1 MAQRRALEA
10 QAALRRRRKLLIVF
24 AFMLLVLLG
33 ILLIW
38 LSMTGQDPFGG
49 QDERTAVDNPVDG
62 FLLDKIDAASLTP
75 FGDAYVLR
83 LNPNRLSV
91 INLEG
96 AEEYSFN
103 IRSESPQVTTAG
115 DYALVYER
123 DGYDYYLAKPQGV
136 IYEGKTQ
143 DPIIEGQVSLD
154 GQVALTLDSPETRG
168 VLRLMNTDGRHL
180 FDYRLRDRLRSGQ
193 LIRANFAQ
201 NEPII
206 DLALLNTDGSSPRPL
221 IHRFDLETAK
231 LSEIYQI
238 DANEV
243 LPIIAQGVGG
253 DLLAIGPQ
261 SVYRLEDNL
270 VVPWL
275 KAAHI
280 QAALPCQ
287 NGAAMV
293 ASETFDGVNRLYYLK
308 FSDTFTQLDEF
319 PSVVVGESPQLF
331 VTRNNYVAVAEGTI
345 LHVVNVNTMATERVD
360 LGSTIFQISLDD
372 RGRVLV
378 VTQDRVIRI

>member
-1 MAQRRALEA
+1 MPQRRAVEA
-10 QAALRRRRKLLIVF
+10 QAALRQRRKLLLIF
-24 AFMLLVLLG
+24 ASILLVLLAV
-33 ILLIW
+33 LLIW
-38 LSMTGQDPFGG
+38 LSQTGQEPFGA
-49 QDERTAVDNPVDG
+49 QDNRSAVDNPVDG
-62 FLLDKIDAASLTP
+62 FLLDKIDASSLTP

-103 IRSESPQVTTAG
+103 IRSESPQVATAG
-115 DYALVYER
+115 DYALVFER

-143 DPIIEGQVSLD
+143 DPIVEGQVSLD
-154 GQVALTLDSPETRG
+154 GQVALILDSPETRG
-168 VLRLMNTDGRHL
+168 VLRLMDTDGRHL
-180 FDYRLRDRLRSGQ
+180 LDYRLRDRLRSGQ

-201 NEPII
+201 DEPIV

-221 IHRFDLETAK
+221 IHRFDIETAK
-231 LSEIYQI
+231 LNEIYQI

-261 SVYRLEDNL
+261 SVYRLEGDSI
-270 VVPWL
+270 VPWL
-275 KAAHI
+275 KAARI

-287 NGAAMV
+287 NGAAMI
-293 ASETFDGVNRLYYLK
+293 ASESFDGVTRLYYLK
-308 FSDTFTQLDEF
+308 FSDSSTQLNEL
-319 PSVVVGESPQLF
+319 PSVVVGDAPQLF
-331 VTRNNYVAVAEGTI
+331 VTRNNYVAVAEGSV

-360 LGSTIFQISLDD
+360 LGSNIVQISLDD

-378 VTQDRVIRI
+378 VTQDRVMRV

>member
-1 MAQRRALEA
+1 MPQRRAVEA
-10 QAALRRRRKLLIVF
+10 QAALRQRRKLLLVF
-24 AFMLLVLLG
+24 ASILLVLLAV
-33 ILLIW
+33 LLIW
-38 LSMTGQDPFGG
+38 LSQTGQEPFGA
-49 QDERTAVDNPVDG
+49 QDNRSAVDNPVDG
-62 FLLDKIDAASLTP
+62 FLLDKIDASSLTP

-103 IRSESPQVTTAG
+103 IRSESPQVATAG
-115 DYALVYER
+115 DYALVFER

-143 DPIIEGQVSLD
+143 DPIVEGQVSLD
-154 GQVALTLDSPETRG
+154 GQVALILDSPETRG
-168 VLRLMNTDGRHL
+168 VLRLMDTDGRHL
-180 FDYRLRDRLRSGQ
+180 LDYRLRDRLRSGQ

-201 NEPII
+201 DEPIV

-221 IHRFDLETAK
+221 IHRFDIETAK
-231 LSEIYQI
+231 LNEIYQI

-261 SVYRLEDNL
+261 SVYRLEGDSI
-270 VVPWL
+270 VPWL
-275 KAAHI
+275 KAARI

-287 NGAAMV
+287 NGAAMI
-293 ASETFDGVNRLYYLK
+293 ASESFDGITRLYYLK
-308 FSDTFTQLDEF
+308 FSDSSTQLNEL
-319 PSVVVGESPQLF
+319 PSVVVGDAPQLF
-331 VTRNNYVAVAEGTI
+331 VTRNNYVAVAEGSV

-360 LGSTIFQISLDD
+360 LGSNIVQISLDD

-378 VTQDRVIRI
+378 VTQDRVMRV

>member
-1 MAQRRALEA
+1 MPQRRAVEA
-10 QAALRRRRKLLIVF
+10 QAALRQRRKLLLIF
-24 AFMLLVLLG
+24 ASILLVLLAV
-33 ILLIW
+33 LLIW
-38 LSMTGQDPFGG
+38 LSQTGQEPFGG
-49 QDERTAVDNPVDG
+49 QDNRSAVDNPVDG
-62 FLLDKIDAASLTP
+62 FLLDKIDASSLTP

-103 IRSESPQVTTAG
+103 IRSESPQVATAG
-115 DYALVYER
+115 DYALVFER

-143 DPIIEGQVSLD
+143 DPIVEGQVSLD
-154 GQVALTLDSPETRG
+154 GQVALILDSPETRG
-168 VLRLMNTDGRHL
+168 VLRLMDTDGRHL
-180 FDYRLRDRLRSGQ
+180 LDYRLRDRLRSGQ

-201 NEPII
+201 DEPIV

-221 IHRFDLETAK
+221 IHRFDIETAK
-231 LSEIYQI
+231 LNEIYQI

-261 SVYRLEDNL
+261 SVYRLEGDSI
-270 VVPWL
+270 VPWL
-275 KAAHI
+275 KAARI

-287 NGAAMV
+287 NGAAMI
-293 ASETFDGVNRLYYLK
+293 ASESFDGVTRLYYLK
-308 FSDTFTQLDEF
+308 FSDSSTQLNEL
-319 PSVVVGESPQLF
+319 PSVVVGDAPQLF
-331 VTRNNYVAVAEGTI
+331 VTRNNYVAVAEGSV

-360 LGSTIFQISLDD
+360 LGSNIVQISLDD

-378 VTQDRVIRI
+378 VTQDRVMRV

>member
-1 MAQRRALEA
+1 MPQRRAVEA
-10 QAALRRRRKLLIVF
+10 QAALRQRRKLLLIF
-24 AFMLLVLLG
+24 ASILLVLLAV
-33 ILLIW
+33 LLIW
-38 LSMTGQDPFGG
+38 LSQTGQEPFGG
-49 QDERTAVDNPVDG
+49 QDNRSAVDNPVDG
-62 FLLDKIDAASLTP
+62 FLLDKIDASSLTP

-103 IRSESPQVTTAG
+103 IRSESPQVATAG
-115 DYALVYER
+115 DYALVFER

-143 DPIIEGQVSLD
+143 DPIVEGQVSLD
-154 GQVALTLDSPETRG
+154 GQVALILDSPETRG
-168 VLRLMNTDGRHL
+168 VLRLMDTDGRHL
-180 FDYRLRDRLRSGQ
+180 LDYRLRDRLRSGQ

-201 NEPII
+201 DEPIV

-221 IHRFDLETAK
+221 IHRFDIETAK
-231 LSEIYQI
+231 LNEIYQI

-261 SVYRLEDNL
+261 SVYRLEGDSI
-270 VVPWL
+270 VPWL
-275 KAAHI
+275 KAARI
-280 QAALPCQ
+280 QTALPCQ
-287 NGAAMV
+287 NGAAMI
-293 ASETFDGVNRLYYLK
+293 ASESFDGVTRLYYLK
-308 FSDTFTQLDEF
+308 FSDSSTQLNEL
-319 PSVVVGESPQLF
+319 PSVVVGDAPQLF
-331 VTRNNYVAVAEGTI
+331 VTRNNYVAVAEGSV

-360 LGSTIFQISLDD
+360 LGSNIVQISLDD

-378 VTQDRVIRI
+378 VTQDRVMRV

>member
-1 MAQRRALEA
+1 MSQRRAMEA
-10 QAALRRRRKLLIVF
+10 QAALRRRRKVLIIF

-38 LSMTGQDPFGG
+38 LSQTGQDPFGG
-49 QDERTAVDNPVDG
+49 QNDRNAVDNPVDG

-103 IRSESPQVTTAG
+103 IRSESPQVATAG

-123 DGYDYYLAKPQGV
+123 DGYDYYLARPQGV

-143 DPIIEGQVSLD
+143 DPIIEGQVSPD
-154 GQVALTLDSPETRG
+154 GKVALILDSPETRG

-201 NEPII
+201 DEPIV

-238 DANEV
+238 DATEV
-243 LPIIAQGVGG
+243 LPVIAQGVGG

-261 SVYRLEDNL
+261 SVYRLQGDI

-275 KAAHI
+275 SAARI

-287 NGAAMV
+287 NGAAMI

-308 FSDTFTQLDEF
+308 FSDNSTQLAEL
-319 PSVVVGESPQLF
+319 PSVVVGDNPQLF
-331 VTRNNYVAVAEGTI
+331 VTRNNYAAVAEDTV
-345 LHVVNVNTMATERVD
+345 LHVVNINTMATERVD
-360 LGSTIFQISLDD
+360 LGSNIIQISLDD

-378 VTQDRVIRI
+378 VTQDRVMRI

>member
-1 MAQRRALEA
+1 MPQRRAVEA
-10 QAALRRRRKLLIVF
+10 QAALRQRRKLLLIF
-24 AFMLLVLLG
+24 ASILLVLLAV
-33 ILLIW
+33 LLIW
-38 LSMTGQDPFGG
+38 LSQTDQEPFGG
-49 QDERTAVDNPVDG
+49 QDNRSAVDNPVDG
-62 FLLDKIDAASLTP
+62 FLLDKIDASSLTP

-103 IRSESPQVTTAG
+103 IRSESPQVATAG
-115 DYALVYER
+115 DYALVFER

-143 DPIIEGQVSLD
+143 DPIVEGQVSLD
-154 GQVALTLDSPETRG
+154 GQVALILDSPETRG
-168 VLRLMNTDGRHL
+168 VLRLMDTDGRHL
-180 FDYRLRDRLRSGQ
+180 LDYRLRDRLRSGQ

-201 NEPII
+201 DEPIV

-221 IHRFDLETAK
+221 IHRFDIETAK
-231 LSEIYQI
+231 LNEIYQI

-261 SVYRLEDNL
+261 SVYRLEGDSI
-270 VVPWL
+270 VPWL
-275 KAAHI
+275 KAARI
-280 QAALPCQ
+280 QSALPCQ
-287 NGAAMV
+287 NGAAMI
-293 ASETFDGVNRLYYLK
+293 ASESFDGVTRLYYLK
-308 FSDTFTQLDEF
+308 FSDSSTQLNEL
-319 PSVVVGESPQLF
+319 PSVVVGDAPQLF
-331 VTRNNYVAVAEGTI
+331 VTRNNYVAVVEGSV

-360 LGSTIFQISLDD
+360 LGSNIVQISLDD

-378 VTQDRVIRI
+378 VTQDRVMRV

>member
-1 MAQRRALEA
+1 MPQRRAVEA
-10 QAALRRRRKLLIVF
+10 QAALRQRRKVLLIF
-24 AFMLLVLLG
+24 ASILLVLLAV
-33 ILLIW
+33 LLIW
-38 LSMTGQDPFGG
+38 LSQTGQEPFGG
-49 QDERTAVDNPVDG
+49 QDNRSAVDNPVDG
-62 FLLDKIDAASLTP
+62 FLLDKIDASSLTP

-96 AEEYSFN
+96 AEEYSFT
-103 IRSESPQVTTAG
+103 IRSESPQVATAG
-115 DYALVYER
+115 DYALVFER

-143 DPIIEGQVSLD
+143 DPIVEGQVSLD
-154 GQVALTLDSPETRG
+154 GQVALILDSPETRG
-168 VLRLMNTDGRHL
+168 VLRLMDTDGRHL
-180 FDYRLRDRLRSGQ
+180 LDYRLRDRLRSGQ

-201 NEPII
+201 DEPIV

-221 IHRFDLETAK
+221 IHRFDIETAK
-231 LSEIYQI
+231 LNEIYQI

-261 SVYRLEDNL
+261 SVYRLEGDSI
-270 VVPWL
+270 VPWL
-275 KAAHI
+275 KAARI

-287 NGAAMV
+287 NGAAMI
-293 ASETFDGVNRLYYLK
+293 ASESFDGVTRLYYLK
-308 FSDTFTQLDEF
+308 FSDSSTQLNEL
-319 PSVVVGESPQLF
+319 PSVVVGDAPQLF
-331 VTRNNYVAVAEGTI
+331 VTRNNYVAVAEGSV

-360 LGSTIFQISLDD
+360 LGSNIVQISLDD

-378 VTQDRVIRI
+378 VTQDRVMRV

>member
-1 MAQRRALEA
+1 MPQRRAVEA
-10 QAALRRRRKLLIVF
+10 QAALRQRRKLLLIF
-24 AFMLLVLLG
+24 ASILLVLLAV
-33 ILLIW
+33 LLIW
-38 LSMTGQDPFGG
+38 LSQTGQEPFGG
-49 QDERTAVDNPVDG
+49 QDNRSAVDNPVDG
-62 FLLDKIDAASLTP
+62 FLLDMIDASSLTP

-103 IRSESPQVTTAG
+103 IRSESPQVATAG
-115 DYALVYER
+115 DYALVFER

-143 DPIIEGQVSLD
+143 DPIVEGQVSLD
-154 GQVALTLDSPETRG
+154 GQVALILDSPETRG
-168 VLRLMNTDGRHL
+168 VLRLMDTDGRHL
-180 FDYRLRDRLRSGQ
+180 LDYRLRDRLRSGQ

-201 NEPII
+201 DEPIV

-221 IHRFDLETAK
+221 IHRFDIETAK
-231 LSEIYQI
+231 LNEIYQI

-261 SVYRLEDNL
+261 SVYRLEGDSI
-270 VVPWL
+270 VPWL
-275 KAAHI
+275 KAARI

-287 NGAAMV
+287 NGAAMI
-293 ASETFDGVNRLYYLK
+293 ASESFDGVTRLYYLK
-308 FSDTFTQLDEF
+308 FSDSSTQLNEL
-319 PSVVVGESPQLF
+319 PSVVVGDAPQLF
-331 VTRNNYVAVAEGTI
+331 VTRNNYVAVAEGSV

-360 LGSTIFQISLDD
+360 LGSNIVQISLDD

-378 VTQDRVIRI
+378 VTQDRVMRV

>member
-10 QAALRRRRKLLIVF
+10 QAALRRRRKILIIF

-33 ILLIW
+33 FLLIW
-38 LSMTGQDPFGG
+38 LSMTGQDPFGS
-49 QDERTAVDNPVDG
+49 QDDRSAVDNPVDG

-103 IRSESPQVTTAG
+103 IRSESPQVVTAG
-115 DYALVYER
+115 DYALIFER
-123 DGYDYYLAKPQGV
+123 DGYDYYLARPQGV

-143 DPIIEGQVSLD
+143 DPIIEGQVSLN

-168 VLRLMNTDGRHL
+168 VLRLMDTDGRHL

-193 LIRANFAQ
+193 LIRANFAE

-206 DLALLNTDGSSPRPL
+206 DLSLLNTDGSSPRPL

-261 SVYRLEDNL
+261 SVYRLEGDL

-275 KAAHI
+275 KAARI

-287 NGAAMV
+287 NGAAMI
-293 ASETFDGVNRLYYLK
+293 ASETFDGVNRLYYMK
-308 FSDTFTQLDEF
+308 FSDSFTQLNEL
-319 PSVVVGESPQLF
+319 PSVVVGDSPQLF
-331 VTRNNYVAVAEGTI
+331 VTRNNFVAVAEGSI
-345 LHVVNVNTMATERVD
+345 VHVVNVNTMATERID
-360 LGSTIFQISLDD
+360 LGSTIFQISIDD